1 MVGGNK
7 GIEFFPEKQ
16 ENSRSTSGLQLLD
29 PVEERQA
36 PKTSDVVKQLGLCS
50 RKLQNYR
57 EKGKPLLKGSCADNT
72 EPMQKYQIKMHIYHG

>member
-36 PKTSDVVKQLGLCS
+36 PKTSDFVK
-50 RKLQNYR
+50 
-57 EKGKPLLKGSCADNT
+57 
-72 EPMQKYQIKMHIYHG
+72 